1 MLVTGREGFVVAV
14 RRNGSALPAGVG
26 FVVAKRHVV
35 TCAHVVNVALG
46 RAPRDQ
52 DMPGPDTR
60 IEIVFPMLGDA
71 EGAPVRACRL
81 ERWLPPPRS
90 GPYGGDIACL
100 VLVGEDIPAE
110 AGSARLVDPV
120 TMRDVSVDL
129 FGFPGDPSRTLNGA
143 WAEHRLRGAVG
154 GGVIQLD
161 ADSQSALQVQPGY
174 SGSPAIISDGY
185 GDAVIGML
193 AVASDDRMVRD
204 AYAIPVERLVD
215 IWPEVLA
222 DRTLPACPYRGLQVF
237 SRNDAEDGLFVGR
250 EVEVE
255 QLRKMVDLH
264 SLTVVVGPSGVGKSS
279 LVTAGLIP
287 MMEREGWNTTLFRPG
302 QHPFDALAKALLVV
316 ERPGVMLT
324 RNDLNDLANQLR
336 SDGLARYAAQLRLL
350 TSKPTLLYV
359 DQFEETLTGGSPDER
374 RAFLDLVLTELTS
387 NETGLHIVCT
397 LRADFLVQILE
408 YPDCGPRLQDRLLT
422 LSPMRVKGLERVIKE
437 PALVRGVEYEEGLAM
452 HIADDAIAGGGL
464 PLLEFALTE
473 LWSCQQR
480 KQIRYSDYFS
490 IGGVSGRLSGYAEQV
505 FAELVQRYPE
515 GRIQKVMLKLVRS
528 RGGAAEATRRIVQ
541 KIILEDEWP
550 LIEELARRRL
560 IVISSDITGYIVTVE
575 LSHEALIQAWARFK
589 IWVDDDSEF
598 QRWLVFAEERALEGD
613 TLYGVRLEE
622 AQKWLAGRS
631 ADISPEI
638 VQLIDRSE
646 AERERLAKERE
657 RFARELAEALRQTE
671 RYRSL
676 VQVGAVFILVANP
689 DGDMIEDCPEWRWV
703 TGQTE
708 EEYLGSGWL
717 DTIHPEDRDRAAR
730 DWQACVK
737 SGKIFDDRYRVR
749 TRAGSYRHY
758 DVRAVPVERD
768 GRIVEWVGSSTDV
781 TGQREAEELRGTL
794 TEQLSAAALRSARL
808 QQATSMLAE
817 ALTVEQVV
825 EVITEVGRT
834 AIAAQRSAVA
844 LLDGGR
850 LKVINPAGMP
860 PGQSAATRDI
870 LLDSPGV
877 MTRAIATLR
886 PVLAEDPR
894 RAARAAGGRPDRDCR
909 RGGRAV
915 LGGAAAAGGRGPAGR
930 AAVLLRPPAE
940 DHRGG
945 ARLPRSAGRAV
956 RPGRGARRHI
966 RAGAHH
972 GGDAA
977 TQLAPGSA
985 AAGARPGHGGAVPAG
1000 RPEHG
1005 DRRGLVRRVPA
1016 AGRAAGH
1023 RGRRRHGQ
1031 GADRRRGHGP
1041 GPQRAARARAV
1052 RPAARGRAERL
1063 GSPVQRHGAGGAN
1076 YHRRVPGHRPADRR
1090 RADSER
1096 WAPSSVAVRCGH
1108 RAVPR

>member
-1 MLVTGREGFVVAV
+1 
-14 RRNGSALPAGVG
+14 
-26 FVVAKRHVV
+26 
-35 TCAHVVNVALG
+35 
-46 RAPRDQ
+46 
-52 DMPGPDTR
+52 
-60 IEIVFPMLGDA
+60 
-71 EGAPVRACRL
+71 
-81 ERWLPPPRS
+81 
-90 GPYGGDIACL
+90 
-100 VLVGEDIPAE
+100 
-110 AGSARLVDPV
+110 
-120 TMRDVSVDL
+120 
-129 FGFPGDPSRTLNGA
+129 
-143 WAEHRLRGAVG
+143 
-154 GGVIQLD
+154 
-161 ADSQSALQVQPGY
+161 
-174 SGSPAIISDGY
+174 
-185 GDAVIGML
+185 
-193 AVASDDRMVRD
+193 
-204 AYAIPVERLVD
+204 
-215 IWPEVLA
+215 
-222 DRTLPACPYRGLQVF
+222 
-237 SRNDAEDGLFVGR
+237 
-250 EVEVE
+250 
-255 QLRKMVDLH
+255 
-264 SLTVVVGPSGVGKSS
+264 
-279 LVTAGLIP
+279 
-287 MMEREGWNTTLFRPG
+287 
-302 QHPFDALAKALLVV
+302 
-316 ERPGVMLT
+316 
-324 RNDLNDLANQLR
+324 
-336 SDGLARYAAQLRLL
+336 
-350 TSKPTLLYV
+350 
-359 DQFEETLTGGSPDER
+359 
-374 RAFLDLVLTELTS
+374 
-387 NETGLHIVCT
+387 
-397 LRADFLVQILE
+397 
-408 YPDCGPRLQDRLLT
+408 
-422 LSPMRVKGLERVIKE
+422 
-437 PALVRGVEYEEGLAM
+437 M

-541 KIILEDEWP
+541 KTIFEDEWP

-886 PVLAEDPR
+886 PVLAEDPAALRALLEDAPIEIVAGEDERSWVGLPLLAAGAPLGALRFSFGRPRKITEEERVFLEALAGQCALAVERAAIYEREHTTAETLQRSLLPDQLPMVPGLVMEARYLPVARNMEIGGDWYDAFRLPDGRLAIAVGDVMGKGLTAAVGMGRVRNALRALALSDPRPVAVLSGLDRLFSATELEEQITTVAYLVIDPRTGDGLIANAGHPPALRFGAGTAPFLDETEAGTPLGWSSPR
-894 RAARAAGGRPDRDCR
+894 RQHPFRLPPGGTAVLYSDGLVENRIRGLDVGLDELVTVAARAHGSVVGHPER
-909 RGGRAV
+909 
-915 LGGAAAAGGRGPAGR
+915 
-930 AAVLLRPPAE
+930 LLSY
-940 DHRGG
+940 
-945 ARLPRSAGRAV
+945 LV
-956 RPGRGARRHI
+956 
-966 RAGAHH
+966 
-972 GGDAA
+972 DAM
-977 TQLAPGSA
+977 L
-985 AAGARPGHGGAVPAG
+985 
-1000 RPEHG
+1000 
-1005 DRRGLVRRVPA
+1005 
-1016 AGRAAGH
+1016 AGH
-1023 RGRRRHGQ
+1023 EQ
-1031 GADRRRGHGP
+1031 EDDVIAF
-1041 GPQRAARARAV
+1041 A
-1052 RPAARGRAERL
+1052 L
-1063 GSPVQRHGAGGAN
+1063 
-1076 YHRRVPGHRPADRR
+1076 HRPNSRPIPAD
-1090 RADSER
+1090 
-1096 WAPSSVAVRCGH
+1096 
-1108 RAVPR
+1108 